1 MHPPFTFGQAPCPPP
16 SPEPSPPLPPMLPPY
31 PPAPPTPPPCWA
43 SELALSKSSGD
54 VDGDGDLDMV
64 VRTVDGG
71 WRYLENV
78 GGVLVERVGASSP
91 LQRLTQPPLATSL
104 LNTSIGTLADLDG
117 DGVNEL
123 IISDGA
129 GVGGAHTL
137 VYSQACSCFE
147 PTTDSSAGTFTGTA
161 GLGITSMSFADY
173 DGDGDLDL
181 LGGQEDGRL
190 LYVCNMGT
198 ASAPS
203 FAWPVLGDS
212 RCYLNNHGAVEC
224 GQPSVLLESPPPPPF
239 MPLPISTGDDLCYSV
254 NLDGLVH
261 IISPVTSLPHPHAA
275 VRHNLCSPNL
285 TAESSIPA
293 RTSCRLQSGFNG
305 LSPHPTNVLNAGQLF
320 YAYGYPNSS
329 SSNIGYE
336 TDDAVSTYF
345 LVTDHEAGSTSPSG
359 AYFVFQVSKAG
370 TSSGG
375 NLNADFS
382 FPAYPSS
389 MNYPELVLLDD
400 PGEGALNVWDRET
413 GTGQFT
419 WSWTGCCT
427 GGMVLGPFPPMGF
440 TMKIELGARGNS
452 SDPRVFGGT
461 TSVRVGSYSS
471 LNNDVDFMT
480 MPARPMEITV
490 TGQTCNDYCA
500 IATSCGECTIRSAG
514 DTLCGWCSATG
525 TCMPAARAAVVC
537 PDHPTIGDAFIEYRT
552 CCPACEALFGQPD
565 ACTET
570 AGCGYCAETGECIS
584 GSSELAC
591 RLCTAAS
598 PFNISALVNDDPNA
612 TCVPP
617 DAFVQLHMHNARIVR
632 SNLGGQGGLCSRN
645 ASDCDEPYNN
655 VTTPHNILIR
665 NIGLNVMSGYHQPAG
680 AISGGEVVDLLIT
693 NLTTYR
699 SWAPNENGLVV
710 KNGVNEFAQI
720 NLLAPRRAQQTN
732 SWNTEMTF
740 VELKFEFVTM
750 NSTTG
755 ALRPL
760 PLGRIFLTFHDF
772 YTGRIRQGVISN
784 TEIIQID
791 PVAAHPTELVSHAD
805 PPLCLCLCLSRAI
818 TRAYTR
824 P

>member
-1 MHPPFTFGQAPCPPP
+1 MFMF
-16 SPEPSPPLPPMLPPY
+16 EMV
-31 PPAPPTPPPCWA
+31 
-43 SELALSKSSGD
+43 SEFRVRIA
-54 VDGDGDLDMV
+54 V
-64 VRTVDGG
+64 VGCC
-71 WRYLENV
+71 
-78 GGVLVERVGASSP
+78 
-91 LQRLTQPPLATSL
+91 
-104 LNTSIGTLADLDG
+104 GTGRNFLFAGYLDG

-173 DGDGDLDL
+173 DGD
-181 LGGQEDGRL
+181 
-190 LYVCNMGT
+190 
-198 ASAPS
+198 
-203 FAWPVLGDS
+203 
-212 RCYLNNHGAVEC
+212 
-224 GQPSVLLESPPPPPF
+224 
-239 MPLPISTGDDLCYSV
+239 
-254 NLDGLVH
+254 
-261 IISPVTSLPHPHAA
+261 
-275 VRHNLCSPNL
+275 
-285 TAESSIPA
+285 ESSIPA
-293 RTSCRLQSGFNG
+293 RTSCRLQPGFNG

-320 YAYGYPNSS
+320 YANGYPNSS

-500 IATSCGECTIRSAG
+500 IASSCGECTIRSAG
-514 DTLCGWCSATG
+514 DTQCGWCSATG

-552 CCPACEALFGQPD
+552 CCPVCEALFGLPD

-591 RLCTAAS
+591 RLCTAAP

-645 ASDCDEPYNN
+645 ASDCDEAYNN

-665 NIGLNVMSGYHQPAG
+665 NIGLNVMSAYHQPAG
-680 AISGGEVVDLLIT
+680 AISGGEVVDLLIS

-699 SWAPNENGLVV
+699 SWAPYENGLVV

-720 NLLAPRRAQQTN
+720 NLLAPRRAEQTN

-791 PVAAHPTELVSHAD
+791 PVAAHPTELYAD
-805 PPLCLCLCLSRAI
+805 DTELERLDNWSQAVTDSQLQSFFPSNASRSYLNSWARKVTRSSTAGVAADDPLDSYTLTTQQANRAI
-818 TRAYTR
+818 MFMFEMVSEFRVRIAVVGCCGTGRSFIFAGSIVNQGVMVDGIWIDFD
-824 P
+824 